1 MYSQDIEQGGGDVVS
16 LNNLAWLTILK
27 DAKES
32 SSALS
37 LINRAMDRK
46 GQLPELLDTRGVIYL
61 KAGDFQHAIADLN
74 NSGRGRS
81 LTREILPSGAS
92 LPRRQEQGSR
102 HAELGQGSQV
112 RAEGR
117 KPSSSRSQHIQR
129 GSQRARG
136 AMSMKFSIALATCNG
151 QRFLRE
157 QLNSYLSQTRHP
169 DEVVVCDD
177 RSDDQTLDVLSE
189 FATRA
194 PFPIRIEQ
202 NEQRLGITRNFER
215 AISLCHGDVIFLSDQ
230 DDLWMPEKLA
240 RHEAVYRASPD
251 VGLVFSNGDVVT
263 DDLVPLEYTLYDT
276 FGVIP
281 ARQRAMNAGHALEE
295 LVKCSRVTGC
305 TLSFSADCR
314 DILLPLSMHWHHDEW
329 IALLTSA
336 LAGVHA
342 LSESLLQ
349 YRRHQAQAIG
359 AGNPNQDPL
368 IARPAW
374 LPSRLVNIDRQI
386 DQLTEA
392 LDRLSQFEPRL
403 LRPDYRSVFESKLD
417 HLRRRRSLPR
427 RRPARL
433 PGLICEVVSGKY
445 LRYSRWPKL
454 ELRADLCDR

>member
-1 MYSQDIEQGGGDVVS
+1 
-16 LNNLAWLTILK
+16 
-27 DAKES
+27 
-32 SSALS
+32 
-37 LINRAMDRK
+37 
-46 GQLPELLDTRGVIYL
+46 
-61 KAGDFQHAIADLN
+61 
-74 NSGRGRS
+74 
-81 LTREILPSGAS
+81 
-92 LPRRQEQGSR
+92 
-102 HAELGQGSQV
+102 
-112 RAEGR
+112 
-117 KPSSSRSQHIQR
+117 
-129 GSQRARG
+129 
-136 AMSMKFSIALATCNG
+136 MSMKFSIALATCNG

-329 IALLTSA
+329 IALL
-336 LAGVHA
+336 H
-342 LSESLLQ
+342 
-349 YRRHQAQAIG
+349 IG
-359 AGNPNQDPL
+359 AGWRPCLVGVFAPVSSPPGPGHRRWKSQPGPSDR
-368 IARPAW
+368 RPAW

>member
-1 MYSQDIEQGGGDVVS
+1 M
-16 LNNLAWLTILK
+16 
-27 DAKES
+27 
-32 SSALS
+32 
-37 LINRAMDRK
+37 R
-46 GQLPELLDTRGVIYL
+46 
-61 KAGDFQHAIADLN
+61 
-74 NSGRGRS
+74 
-81 LTREILPSGAS
+81 
-92 LPRRQEQGSR
+92 
-102 HAELGQGSQV
+102 
-112 RAEGR
+112 
-117 KPSSSRSQHIQR
+117 
-129 GSQRARG
+129 
-136 AMSMKFSIALATCNG
+136 FSIALATCNG
-151 QRFLRE
+151 QRFLHE

-189 FATRA
+189 FATKA

-202 NEQRLGITRNFER
+202 NQQRLGITKNFER
-215 AISLCHGDVIFLSDQ
+215 AISLCQGDVIFLSDQ

-240 RHEAVYRASPD
+240 RHEAVYHTSPD

-263 DDLVPLEYTLYDT
+263 DDLVPLKYTLYDT

-281 ARQRAMNAGHALEE
+281 ARQRAINAGHALEE

-305 TLSFSADCR
+305 TLSFRADRR
-314 DILLPLSMHWHHDEW
+314 DILLPLSKHWHHDEW

-342 LSESLLQ
+342 LSESLLR

-368 IARPAW
+368 IARPSW
-374 LPSRLVNIDRQI
+374 LPSRLLNIDRQI
-386 DQLTEA
+386 EQLTEA
-392 LDRLSQFEPRL
+392 LDRLSRFKPRL
-403 LRPDYRSVFESKLD
+403 LRHDYRSVFESKLD

-427 RRPARL
+427 PRPARL
-433 PGLICEVVSGKY
+433 PGLIWEVVSGKY